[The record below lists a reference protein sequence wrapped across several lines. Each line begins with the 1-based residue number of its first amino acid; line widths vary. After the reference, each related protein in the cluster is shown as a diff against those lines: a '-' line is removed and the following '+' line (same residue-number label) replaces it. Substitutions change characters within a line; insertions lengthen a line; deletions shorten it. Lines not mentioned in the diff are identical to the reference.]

1 MLIMMGLLFAVFYFL
16 LIRPQK
22 KKERDR
28 QKQREEMLKA
38 LKKNDHVVS
47 IGGIRG
53 IVLNVTDEEVVVKVD
68 EKGDVRIRFSREAI
82 SKVIGKDGEG
92 DAGAKTLA
100 NDAQTR
106 N

>member
-1 MLIMMGLLFAVFYFL
+1 
-16 LIRPQK
+16 
-22 KKERDR
+22 
-28 QKQREEMLKA
+28 MLKA

-92 DAGAKTLA
+92 DAGAKTLGD
-100 NDAQTR
+100 DAQTR